1 MQTSAHTPLNFSST
15 NAYQVQTRHTERC
28 GLQEVHRIQRL
39 NPLSQRLILQFEE
52 VRETYSRLVAECVKG
67 QDYPRSP
74 NKSPRL
80 LRAAHISH
88 YH

>member
-1 MQTSAHTPLNFSST
+1 MLTKCKRDKQSCVVYKKFTASKDL
-15 NAYQVQTRHTERC
+15 
-28 GLQEVHRIQRL
+28 I
-39 NPLSQRLILQFEE
+39 PLSQRLILQFEE

-74 NKSPRL
+74 NQSPRL